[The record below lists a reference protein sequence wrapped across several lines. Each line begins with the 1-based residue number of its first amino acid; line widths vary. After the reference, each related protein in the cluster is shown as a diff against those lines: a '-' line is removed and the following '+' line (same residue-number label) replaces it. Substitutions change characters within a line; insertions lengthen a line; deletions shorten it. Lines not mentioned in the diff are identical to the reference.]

1 MTKHLGE
8 KNRMKH
14 LFTILVFLFL
24 IASCSKEN
32 DQNKQI
38 CNLADPLNELAWL
51 KDLKNTLTNC
61 SCEISIIQATYKKQT
76 VFYTAMTDMLCDG
89 IQSYTL
95 YSCEGKIIEVI
106 PSDKIQLFMADVTDI
121 KNLYR
126 CKK

>member
-1 MTKHLGE
+1 M
-8 KNRMKH
+8 KN
-14 LFTILVFLFL
+14 ILTVLVSLFL
-24 IASCSKEN
+24 IAGCSKEN
-32 DQNKQI
+32 VQDKQI
-38 CNLADPLNELAWL
+38 CTMADPLNELVWL

-61 SCEISIIQATYKKQT
+61 SCEMSIIQATYKKQT

-95 YSCEGKIIEVI
+95 YNCEGKIIEVI
-106 PSDKIQLFMADVTDI
+106 PSDKIQSFMADVTDV

>member
-1 MTKHLGE
+1 M
-8 KNRMKH
+8 KNI
-14 LFTILVFLFL
+14 LTILISLFL
-24 IASCSKEN
+24 IAGCSKEN
-32 DQNKQI
+32 VQDNQI
-38 CNLADPLNELAWL
+38 CTLTDPMNELVWL

-61 SCEISIIQATYKKQT
+61 SCEMSIIQATYKKQT

-95 YSCEGKIIEVI
+95 YNCEGKIIEVI
-106 PSDKIQLFMADVTDI
+106 PSDKVQSFMADVTDV